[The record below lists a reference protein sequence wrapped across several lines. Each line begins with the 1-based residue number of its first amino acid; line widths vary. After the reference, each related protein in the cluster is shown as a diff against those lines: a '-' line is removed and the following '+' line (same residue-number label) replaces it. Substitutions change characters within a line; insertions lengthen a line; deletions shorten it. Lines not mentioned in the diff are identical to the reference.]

1 MLHSRNRSRQ
11 PRRGRRNRGL
21 HLEQSA
27 SLAVSELSLPF
38 WREDSDEV
46 AILRIVFPN
55 ARQRVYRA
63 EWMLARDN
71 DVAVRC
77 KNQIERT
84 QFGIR
89 HQTRELRGVPRLKAT
104 MALSP
109 WPSGPIPEARKSR
122 PSWPKANP
130 RGKGTTL
137 GGNTC
142 SRAASRLVEK
152 ATIGVNP
159 YFETV
164 FGSQSSHGQ
173 VRSGSA

>member
-27 SLAVSELSLPF
+27 SLAVSELNLPF

-77 KNQIERT
+77 KSQIERT

-89 HQTRELRGVPRLKAT
+89 HQTRELRGRASAEGHYGVI
-104 MALSP
+104 ALAVGADSRGEEKP
-109 WPSGPIPEARKSR
+109 AIIAESKPSRKR
-122 PSWPKANP
+122 
-130 RGKGTTL
+130 
-137 GGNTC
+137 
-142 SRAASRLVEK
+142 
-152 ATIGVNP
+152 
-159 YFETV
+159 YD
-164 FGSQSSHGQ
+164 FGW
-173 VRSGSA
+173 